1 MFIISII
8 SIIFVTFCHFENHSY
23 HFIHSIPIFP
33 KLTRKTIA
41 QSSVSIKL
49 RPKIFNLTK
58 NKHIHG
64 CFRGH
69 FTKLL
74 QVLLCIGSAKRRFGN
89 FKAIN
94 FYFMEIPTTSLF
106 ILSRLALYNLNVYHL
121 SMRTS
126 A

>member
-8 SIIFVTFCHFENHSY
+8 SIIFVTFCHFENHFY
-23 HFIHSIPIFP
+23 HFIHSILIFP

-49 RPKIFNLTK
+49 RPKISNLTK
-58 NKHIHG
+58 NKHMHG
-64 CFRGH
+64 RFRGH
-69 FTKLL
+69 FTKLS

-94 FYFMEIPTTSLF
+94 FYFMEIPDDKVY
-106 ILSRLALYNLNVYHL
+106 LSCLDLHYI
-121 SMRTS
+121 T
-126 A
+126 